1 MGPLISIIISTFN
14 RSGVLRYSIKSVLR
28 QSYTNWELI
37 VVGDKCTDDTEAV
50 VAAFFDPRIRFFN
63 LPVRHGEQSQPNNIG
78 VQHSNGEL
86 IAFLNHDDLWLEDH
100 LKLCVRR
107 LTESQSDLVYGLA
120 VNVES
125 KDRLILV
132 NANPQHR
139 YTPRLFVPASTWC
152 LKRSLHTDLN
162 GWRSA
167 SDLYNAPSQ
176 DFLFRAWKM
185 KKRMILVPELTT
197 VVVPSSYRKNSYI
210 DTSER
215 EHIEYL
221 DRSADISVFRSTVL
235 THIAVTEQ
243 ANYHRTF
250 PVPYVA
256 SRLIKNAI
264 LSMIVAVG
272 FHPFAVRNLLKFRK
286 KGGIIE
292 WLRIQRGLP
301 QKESNT

>member
-14 RSGVLRYSIKSVLR
+14 RSGILRYSIKSVLR

-37 VVGDKCTDDTEAV
+37 VVGDKCTDDTEPV
-50 VAAFFDPRIRFFN
+50 VAAFTDPRIRFIN
-63 LPVRHGEQSQPNNIG
+63 LSVRHGEQSQPNNIG

-100 LKLCVRR
+100 LEKCVQK
-107 LTESQSDLVYGLA
+107 LTESQSDIVYGLA

-125 KDRLILV
+125 KERLILV
-132 NANPQHR
+132 NANLQHR

-152 LKRSLHTDLN
+152 LKRSLHIELN
-162 GWRSA
+162 GWHSA
-167 SDLYNAPSQ
+167 SDLFNAPSQ
-176 DFLFRAWKM
+176 DFLFRAWKI
-185 KKRMILVPELTT
+185 KKKMILVPELTT
-197 VVVPSSYRKNSYI
+197 VVIPSGYRKNSYI

-215 EHIEYL
+215 EHVEYF
-221 DRSADISVFRSTVL
+221 DRSADIHIFRSTIM

-250 PVPYVA
+250 PVLYVA
-256 SRLIKNAI
+256 SRLIKNSV
-264 LSMIVAVG
+264 LSLIVATG
-272 FHPFAVRNLLKFRK
+272 FHPFAVQNLIKFRK

-301 QKESNT
+301 QKETVK